1 MKTLLISDNLDTVVG
16 LNIAGIKGIV
26 VSNKEQCSDEMKKLM
41 ENKEIEL
48 ILITEKAALFIPEL
62 IQKIKLEMKFPL
74 IVEIP
79 DANGSVKPENNIL
92 QYIKK
97 AIGLNLESN

>member
-16 LNIAGIKGIV
+16 FNVAGIRGIV
-26 VSNKEQCSDEMKKLM
+26 VSNKEQCTDEMKKLM
-41 ENKEIEL
+41 EDKEVEL
-48 ILITEKAALFIPEL
+48 ILITKKAALFVPDI

-74 IVEIP
+74 IIEIP
-79 DANGSVKPENNIL
+79 DATGNTLEENNIL

-97 AIGLNLESN
+97 AIGLNLEA